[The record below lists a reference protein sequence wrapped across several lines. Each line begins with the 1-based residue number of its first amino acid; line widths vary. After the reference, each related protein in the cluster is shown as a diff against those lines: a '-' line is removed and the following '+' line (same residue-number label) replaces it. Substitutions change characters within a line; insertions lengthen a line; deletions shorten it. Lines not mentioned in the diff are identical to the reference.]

1 VDFSF
6 TLTRLVSRELVY
18 EVVASAGRKE
28 IRRNKLP
35 ARVMVY
41 FVMTMALFT
50 ATLTRR
56 SCASSPRGWIY
67 RAASLR
73 LPCLADAGYQGAG
86 IGIRIPVKIPSAAR
100 TSPSDRSR
108 NPLLCSLRC
117 QRLPGSAECFRLA
130 QCRML

>member
-41 FVMTMALFT
+41 FVMTMALFYGDAYEEVMRKLAEGLDLPRCFPQT
-50 ATLTRR
+50 AV
-56 SCASSPRGWIY
+56 PG
-67 RAASLR
+67 
-73 LPCLADAGYQGAG
+73 
-86 IGIRIPVKIPSAAR
+86 
-100 TSPSDRSR
+100 
-108 NPLLCSLRC
+108 RC
-117 QRLPGSAECFRLA
+117 RLPGRRNRHPDSGEDPVSGADLPLGPLPQPTALQPALPKVARFG
-130 QCRML
+130 